1 MNFFKRN
8 LSGYTLLE
16 VMMTI
21 SISAF
26 LLFIC
31 YGILQKQ
38 QKKPSFNKNNI
49 SAKKECLDFFIQVA
63 PFIVISKNFTPQ
75 NATTIVLELL
85 PPNEDSAQRHFT
97 IQLNGKFR
105 NKDTLNIPTRHIHE
119 FSWAYG
125 DSKQG
130 KWQGLK
136 NGIIC
141 HNLNFLKV
149 TLWDKNKKILDTFI
163 FSCDLSNP

>member
-1 MNFFKRN
+1 M
-8 LSGYTLLE
+8 SGYTLLE
-16 VMMTI
+16 VMLTI

-49 SAKKECLDFFIQVA
+49 SAKRECLDFFTQVA
-63 PFIVISKNFTPQ
+63 PFTVISTKFTPQ
-75 NATTIVLELL
+75 NATTIALELL
-85 PPNEDSAQRHFT
+85 PPNENGAQRHFT
-97 IQLNGKFR
+97 IQLNGKFG
-105 NKDTLNIPTRHIHE
+105 NKDTLNIATHHIQN
-119 FSWAYG
+119 FSWAYW
-125 DSKQG
+125 DSQRR

-136 NGIIC
+136 NGTTYSG
-141 HNLNFLKV
+141 LNFLKV
-149 TLWDKNKKILDTFI
+149 ILWGKNKKVLDTFI